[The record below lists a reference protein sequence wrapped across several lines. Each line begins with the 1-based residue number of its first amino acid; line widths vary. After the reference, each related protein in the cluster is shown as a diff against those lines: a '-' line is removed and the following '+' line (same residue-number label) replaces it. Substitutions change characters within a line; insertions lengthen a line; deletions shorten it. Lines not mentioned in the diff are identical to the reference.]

1 MIGMTFKKAVV
12 VLIGIGIFMSG
23 CTQESQNKFSRSI
36 QNWTGT
42 DGVMDI
48 YAGEKLVM
56 RFIKVDKMTTGVG
69 RDSGD
74 ARAYRYSYGTLDK
87 NFNFKVDPDEK
98 KVYFEVSN
106 FSTAIF
112 YDNPEK

>member
-1 MIGMTFKKAVV
+1 MIGIKMKKLLALAGVAA
-12 VLIGIGIFMSG
+12 LLFSG

-69 RDSGD
+69 RESGE
-74 ARAYRYSYGTLDK
+74 ARAYRYSYGYMDK
-87 NFNFKVDPDEK
+87 NFNYVVDKGEK

-106 FSTAIF
+106 FATSIF
-112 YDNPEK
+112 YDNPVK